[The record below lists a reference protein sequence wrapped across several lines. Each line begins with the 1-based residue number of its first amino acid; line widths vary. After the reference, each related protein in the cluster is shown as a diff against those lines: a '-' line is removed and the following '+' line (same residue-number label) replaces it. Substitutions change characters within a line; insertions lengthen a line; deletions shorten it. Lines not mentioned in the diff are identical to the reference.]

1 MSFLEYTT
9 VVFFFNLMHIDFIL
23 DSTALKKVGYHHH
36 PQKRQQGQVERWE
49 DHLLVPEA
57 SRGLDLV
64 S

>member
-1 MSFLEYTT
+1 
-9 VVFFFNLMHIDFIL
+9 MHIDFIL